1 MDNKLRIGAVYALLA
16 VAVVALL
23 MANAERSFDLTDVF
37 GIAAMVAVGSIM
49 AFLIFRRPRVA
60 VWGSGLTAFVAVVAV
75 QLAVG
80 DERRE
85 AQNHA
90 NVLFLVHFL
99 GLGGIFIVSVAETGQ
114 EGAINSYG
122 SFDHRRYEFTIVL
135 LIEILH

>member
-80 DERRE
+80 DERRVGAALLSGVVLAASMGGLAHWIRGARQRAQQQEAGE
-85 AQNHA
+85 AQ
-90 NVLFLVHFL
+90 
-99 GLGGIFIVSVAETGQ
+99 
-114 EGAINSYG
+114 
-122 SFDHRRYEFTIVL
+122 
-135 LIEILH
+135 